1 MRKRMLNPVAGMAM
15 LSLVILGC
23 AGSDKTTTMSETQ
36 TMEGTAPDADVE
48 AVADVEINY
57 DDMFENIESTRQFDI
72 LALANSNEHL
82 STFVDL
88 VEKADISRVLTAE
101 GPYTVFIPTNNAFNK
116 MTEAELNDLLKPEN
130 KVQLLKVLQ
139 AHIIPSKVYVTDF
152 KDAQRIKTSDDKV
165 ISVRV
170 EPNNNVTIGG
180 ARIVKPNVEV
190 SNGVVHI
197 VDGVVTASNA
207 DGGLIDR

>member
-1 MRKRMLNPVAGMAM
+1 MRKRLFKPVVGVAI
-15 LSLVILGC
+15 LSVVLLGC
-23 AGSDKTTTMSETQ
+23 AGSGKVSDSDTTTMSETQ
-36 TMEGTAPDADVE
+36 TMAGNAPETEADIDYDAMFGDV
-48 AVADVEINY
+48 
-57 DDMFENIESTRQFDI
+57 ESTRQFDI

-82 STFVDL
+82 TTFVEL
-88 VEKADISRVLTAE
+88 VERADISRVLKAE
-101 GPYTVFIPTNNAFNK
+101 GPYTVFIPTNNAFNS

-130 KVQLLKVLQ
+130 KVALLKVLQ
-139 AHIIPSKVYVTDF
+139 AHIIPTKVYITDF
-152 KDAQRIKTSDDKV
+152 KDAQRIKTADNKV
-165 ISVRV
+165 INVRV

-197 VDGVVTASNA
+197 VDGVVTAQQA